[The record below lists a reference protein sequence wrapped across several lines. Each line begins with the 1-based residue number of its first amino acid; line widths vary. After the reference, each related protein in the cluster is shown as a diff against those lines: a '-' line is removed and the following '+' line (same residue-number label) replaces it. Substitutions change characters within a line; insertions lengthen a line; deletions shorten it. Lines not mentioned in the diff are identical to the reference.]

1 MKGAFMKEGNRNKLE
16 VLKKYGTLNPHAD
29 KVCDALFQEEEF
41 FDPNDLVQT
50 KYEMLRRVAKE
61 GESVTG
67 AASSFGF
74 SRLSFYRIQSAFD
87 KDGLVGIIPKQRGPK
102 QAHKLSDEVMEF
114 VDDAMGKD
122 KTLHA
127 RRLKGLV
134 KEKFGIAVHHRSI
147 ERALSKRLKKN
158 CGEER

>member
-1 MKGAFMKEGNRNKLE
+1 MKMN
-16 VLKKYGTLNPHAD
+16 
-29 KVCDALFQEEEF
+29 
-41 FDPNDLVQT
+41 
-50 KYEMLRRVAKE
+50 VAIFGSGLM

-87 KDGLVGIIPKQRGPK
+87 KNGLVGIIPKQRGPK

-122 KTLHA
+122 KTFKH
-127 RRLKGLV
+127 
-134 KEKFGIAVHHRSI
+134 
-147 ERALSKRLKKN
+147 
-158 CGEER
+158 